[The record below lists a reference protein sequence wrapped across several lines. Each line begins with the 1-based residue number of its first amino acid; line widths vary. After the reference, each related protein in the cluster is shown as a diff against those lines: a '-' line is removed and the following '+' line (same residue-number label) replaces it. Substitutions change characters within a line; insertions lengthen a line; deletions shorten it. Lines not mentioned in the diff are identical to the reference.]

1 MPKRDDIKSI
11 LVIGSG
17 PIVIGQACEFD
28 YSGAQACKVLREE
41 GYRVILVNSNP
52 ATIMTD
58 PELADATYVEPI
70 TPAFVEKVIA
80 KERPDACLPTLG
92 GQTGL
97 NTAVELAK
105 SGVLER
111 YGVELIGCDVDVI
124 ERGEDRK
131 LFHECM
137 ADLGIE
143 VSRAGNAY
151 SVEDALAIAEE
162 LGYPV
167 VLRPSF
173 TMGGAGG
180 GIARDADELVRIVS
194 QGLELSPAGEV
205 LVEES
210 IEGWKEYEMEVMR
223 DAAGNGIIVC
233 SIENLDPMGVH
244 TGDSITVAPAQ
255 TLTDLE
261 YQRMRAASLAVLE
274 RVGVATGGSNVQFAV
289 HPETGRMVIIEM
301 NPRVSR
307 SSALASKATG
317 FPIAKAAARLAVGY
331 TLDEIVNDM
340 TGTTPACFEP
350 TIDYCVVKAPRFAFE
365 KFQGAD
371 DTLTTRMKAVG
382 EVMAVGRTFEESLGK
397 ALRSL
402 ETGRAGFGAD
412 GKGEETALTDEELFA
427 ALSRPTAER
436 IFLAAEA
443 LRRGMS
449 AEELHERTAIDMFF
463 CNRMADMVAVQE
475 ALRGCALEDMD
486 AEAFQIAKRYGLS
499 DAEIAVLTGS
509 DERTVRACRK
519 ILGVRTAFKT
529 VDTCAAEF
537 PTKTAYHY
545 KTYDADESE
554 VARKERPRALILG
567 AGPNRIGQG
576 IEFDY
581 CCVHASYA
589 LADAGYE
596 TIMVNCNPETVST
609 DYDTSD
615 MLFFEPLTYE
625 DVMDVIDATDPDGVV
640 VTLGG
645 QTPLKLAR
653 ALEEAGVPIMGTSP
667 VAIDLAEDRD
677 RFAAL
682 LDSLDIAYPR
692 SAMASGLEEAR
703 TIMVNCNPETVS
715 TDYDTSDMLFFEP
728 LTYEDV
734 MDVID
739 ATDPDGVVVTLGGQT
754 PLKLA
759 RALEE
764 AGVPIMGTSP
774 VAIDLAEDRDRF
786 AALLDSL
793 DIAYPRSAMAS
804 GLEEARSAARE
815 IGYPL
820 LVRPS
825 YVLGGRGMGIV
836 YDDAGLARYVA
847 EATAVSP
854 DHPVYLD
861 KFLEGAVECDL
872 DALCDGED
880 VYIGGILEHI
890 EMAGIHSGD
899 SACCLPPFSL
909 SAKVQDE
916 MASVA
921 RKIALALG
929 VRGLVNIQFAVK
941 DGVVYVI
948 EANPRASRTV
958 PFISK
963 ATGVPLAK
971 LASRIMAG
979 EKLAALK
986 LPEHFA
992 KPGRYFV
999 KEAVMPFGRF
1009 PGADALLG
1017 PEMRSTGEVMGIAES
1032 FPAAYMKTQMA
1043 IDYAE
1048 PDGGM
1053 AFISVNDQDKRA
1065 VAFIAREL
1073 VRLGFSLLAT
1083 EGTAAVLRASGVP
1096 CEVTGKIHEGKSSVV
1111 DAIAAGE
1118 ISLMINTPLGMSTRD
1133 DGYELRRAAV
1143 RHGITYA
1150 TTLAAA
1156 QALIAGLQ
1164 AARAGELDVAPLQE
1178 L

>member
-1 MPKRDDIKSI
+1 MPKRTDIDTI

-28 YSGAQACKVLREE
+28 YSGAQACKVLKAD
-41 GYRVILVNSNP
+41 GYRVVLVNSNP

-58 PELADATYVEPI
+58 PGLADRTYVEPI
-70 TPAFVEKVIA
+70 TVEFVEQVIA
-80 KERPDACLPTLG
+80 KERPDALLPTLG

-97 NTAVELAK
+97 NTAVELARAGILAK
-105 SGVLER
+105 
-111 YGVELIGCDVDVI
+111 YGVEMIGCDLEAI

-131 LFHECM
+131 LFNECM

-143 VSRAGNAY
+143 VSRAGYAY

-180 GIARDADELVRIVS
+180 GIARDVDELVRIVS
-194 QGLELSPAGEV
+194 QGLELSPASEV

-519 ILGVRTAFKT
+519 ILGVRPAFKT

-545 KTYDADESE
+545 KIYDADESE
-554 VARKERPRALILG
+554 VAEKTRPRALILG

-609 DYDTSD
+609 DFDTANK
-615 MLFFEPLTYE
+615 LYFEPVTVE
-625 DVMDVIDATDPDGVV
+625 DVLAIYEKEKPEGVIVQF
-640 VTLGG
+640 GG
-645 QTPLKLAR
+645 QTPLNIAQ
-653 ALEEAGVPIMGTSP
+653 ALKDAGVKIMGTQP
-667 VAIDLAEDRD
+667 EGIRLAEDREYF
-677 RFAAL
+677 RERMIAL
-682 LDSLDIAYPR
+682 NIRQPESGTAR
-692 SAMASGLEEAR
+692 SLEEA
-703 TIMVNCNPETVS
+703 VE
-715 TDYDTSDMLFFEP
+715 
-728 LTYEDV
+728 
-734 MDVID
+734 
-739 ATDPDGVVVTLGGQT
+739 LG
-754 PLKLA
+754 
-759 RALEE
+759 R
-764 AGVPIMGTSP
+764 
-774 VAIDLAEDRDRF
+774 R
-786 AALLDSL
+786 
-793 DIAYPRSAMAS
+793 
-804 GLEEARSAARE
+804 
-815 IGYPL
+815 IGYPVM
-820 LVRPS
+820 VRPS
-825 YVLGGRGMGIV
+825 FVLGGRGMEVI
-836 YDDAGLARYVA
+836 YDEENLKRYGV
-847 EATAVSP
+847 EAIQVSP
-854 DHPVYLD
+854 EYPMLIDRFLD
-861 KFLEGAVECDL
+861 NAIEAEV
-872 DALCDGED
+872 DALADGTD
-880 VYIGGILEHI
+880 TFVATVMEHI
-890 EMAGIHSGD
+890 ELAGIHSGD
-899 SACCLPPFSL
+899 SACAIPPVTI
-909 SAKVQDE
+909 APKHIRTIE
-916 MASVA
+916 EHAA
-921 RKIALALG
+921 KIAQDFQVKGILN
-929 VRGLVNIQFAVK
+929 VQFAICN
-941 DGVVYVI
+941 DEVYII

-958 PFISK
+958 PIVSKVTGISLARYATEIMLGKKLKELGLKSRACRFI
-963 ATGVPLAK
+963 G
-971 LASRIMAG
+971 
-979 EKLAALK
+979 
-986 LPEHFA
+986 
-992 KPGRYFV
+992 V
-999 KEAVMPFGRF
+999 KEAVFPFNMF
-1009 PGADALLG
+1009 PEVDPVLG
-1017 PEMRSTGEVMGIAES
+1017 PEMRATGEVMGIADN
-1032 FPAAYMKTQMA
+1032 F
-1043 IDYAE
+1043 
-1048 PDGGM
+1048 GM
-1053 AFISVNDQDKRA
+1053 AYYKAQEAAGCILPTAGKVLVTVSDRDKKFIEP
-1065 VAFIAREL
+1065 IARDL
-1073 VRLGFSLLAT
+1073 ISLGFTIVST
-1083 EGTAAVLRASGVP
+1083 GGTAEYLRGQGVET
-1096 CEVTGKIHEGKSSVV
+1096 EVVNKLHEGRPNLGDMITNKQI
-1111 DAIAAGE
+1111 DLI
-1118 ISLMINTPLGMSTRD
+1118 INTPVDRTSMID
-1133 DGYELRRAAV
+1133 DSFIRMQSIQKKIPYM
-1143 RHGITYA
+1143 
-1150 TTLAAA
+1150 TT
-1156 QALIAGLQ
+1156 IA
-1164 AARAGELDVAPLQE
+1164 AARATVEGIRSAQHVKVSPRSLQE
-1178 L
+1178 YHS

>member
-1 MPKRDDIKSI
+1 
-11 LVIGSG
+11 
-17 PIVIGQACEFD
+17 
-28 YSGAQACKVLREE
+28 
-41 GYRVILVNSNP
+41 
-52 ATIMTD
+52 
-58 PELADATYVEPI
+58 
-70 TPAFVEKVIA
+70 
-80 KERPDACLPTLG
+80 
-92 GQTGL
+92 
-97 NTAVELAK
+97 
-105 SGVLER
+105 
-111 YGVELIGCDVDVI
+111 
-124 ERGEDRK
+124 
-131 LFHECM
+131 M

-143 VSRAGNAY
+143 VSRAGYAY
-151 SVEDALAIAEE
+151 SVEDALRIAGE
-162 LGYPV
+162 LGFPV

-180 GIARDADELVRIVS
+180 GIARDEDELVRIVS

-350 TIDYCVVKAPRFAFE
+350 SIDYCVVKAPRFAFE

-382 EVMAVGRTFEESLGK
+382 EVMAVGRTFEEALGK

-412 GKGEETALTDEELFA
+412 GRGEEAALSDEELFA

-449 AEELHERTAIDMFF
+449 AEELHERTAIDPFF
-463 CNRMADMVAVQE
+463 CARMADMVAVQE

-486 AEAFQIAKRYGLS
+486 AEAFQMAKRYGLS
-499 DAEIAVLTGS
+499 DAEIAVLTGF

-519 ILGVRTAFKT
+519 ILGVRPAFKT

-554 VARKERPRALILG
+554 VAAKERPRALILG

-576 IEFDY
+576 IEFDC

-667 VAIDLAEDRD
+667 DAIDLADG
-677 RFAAL
+677 
-682 LDSLDIAYPR
+682 PR
-692 SAMASGLEEAR
+692 
-703 TIMVNCNPETVS
+703 
-715 TDYDTSDMLFFEP
+715 
-728 LTYEDV
+728 
-734 MDVID
+734 
-739 ATDPDGVVVTLGGQT
+739 
-754 PLKLA
+754 
-759 RALEE
+759 
-764 AGVPIMGTSP
+764 P
-774 VAIDLAEDRDRF
+774 V
-786 AALLDSL
+786 
-793 DIAYPRSAMAS
+793 
-804 GLEEARSAARE
+804 
-815 IGYPL
+815 
-820 LVRPS
+820 
-825 YVLGGRGMGIV
+825 
-836 YDDAGLARYVA
+836 
-847 EATAVSP
+847 
-854 DHPVYLD
+854 
-861 KFLEGAVECDL
+861 
-872 DALCDGED
+872 
-880 VYIGGILEHI
+880 
-890 EMAGIHSGD
+890 
-899 SACCLPPFSL
+899 
-909 SAKVQDE
+909 
-916 MASVA
+916 
-921 RKIALALG
+921 
-929 VRGLVNIQFAVK
+929 
-941 DGVVYVI
+941 
-948 EANPRASRTV
+948 
-958 PFISK
+958 
-963 ATGVPLAK
+963 
-971 LASRIMAG
+971 
-979 EKLAALK
+979 
-986 LPEHFA
+986 
-992 KPGRYFV
+992 
-999 KEAVMPFGRF
+999 
-1009 PGADALLG
+1009 
-1017 PEMRSTGEVMGIAES
+1017 
-1032 FPAAYMKTQMA
+1032 
-1043 IDYAE
+1043 
-1048 PDGGM
+1048 
-1053 AFISVNDQDKRA
+1053 
-1065 VAFIAREL
+1065 
-1073 VRLGFSLLAT
+1073 
-1083 EGTAAVLRASGVP
+1083 
-1096 CEVTGKIHEGKSSVV
+1096 
-1111 DAIAAGE
+1111 
-1118 ISLMINTPLGMSTRD
+1118 
-1133 DGYELRRAAV
+1133 RRAARFP
-1143 RHGITYA
+1143 RHR
-1150 TTLAAA
+1150 LS
-1156 QALIAGLQ
+1156 ALGHGRR
-1164 AARAGELDVAPLQE
+1164 AR
-1178 L
+1178 